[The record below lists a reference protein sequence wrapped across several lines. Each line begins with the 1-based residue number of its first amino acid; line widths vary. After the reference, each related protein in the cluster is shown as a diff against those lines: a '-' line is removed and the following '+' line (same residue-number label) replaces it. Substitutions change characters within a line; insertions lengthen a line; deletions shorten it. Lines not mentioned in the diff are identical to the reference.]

1 MTEEQERDYIG
12 EMFARMDSLQ
22 ASASVNAVFGQPV
35 TAGDK
40 VIIPMATVQ
49 YGLGFGFGEGTG
61 QMADKAGVG
70 TGGGWGGGVSAK
82 PLGLVEITPERT
94 RIEPVVNE
102 QTLALAGML
111 LAAWSVF
118 WISRTV
124 LKILRR

>member
-1 MTEEQERDYIG
+1 MTENQEQDYIG
-12 EMFARMDSLQ
+12 EMFACMDSLQ
-22 ASASVNAVFGQPV
+22 ASASVSAVFGQPV
-35 TAGDK
+35 TAGNK
-40 VIIPMATVQ
+40 VVIPMATVQ

-61 QMADKAGVG
+61 QMAEKAGVG

-94 RIEPVVNE
+94 RVEPVVNE
-102 QTLALAGML
+102 QTLALAGMA

>member
-1 MTEEQERDYIG
+1 
-12 EMFARMDSLQ
+12 
-22 ASASVNAVFGQPV
+22 
-35 TAGDK
+35 
-40 VIIPMATVQ
+40 MA
-49 YGLGFGFGEGTG
+49 E
-61 QMADKAGVG
+61 KAGVG

-102 QTLALAGML
+102 QTLALAGMA